1 MQVQA
6 KLKLQKKKTFNRF
19 KSEDLICF
27 YAGGHVQ

>member
-6 KLKLQKKKTFNRF
+6 KLKLKKKTFNRF
-19 KSEDLICF
+19 KSENLICF